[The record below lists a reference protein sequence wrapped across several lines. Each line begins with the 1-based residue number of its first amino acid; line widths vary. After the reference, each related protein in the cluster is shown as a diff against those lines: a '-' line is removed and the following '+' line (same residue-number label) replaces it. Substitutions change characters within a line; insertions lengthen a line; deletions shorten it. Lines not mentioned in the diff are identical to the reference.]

1 MSVEERDPDA
11 LRAVIRDAQ
20 AALERIEAVNRART
34 AAVEAVEEYADVTG
48 CSVADA
54 WRDLCP
60 LDQPPAPGPGPVDA
74 PEWVQPAGAHDAYS
88 VGDLVTYKGAV
99 YESTLGGNS
108 WSPAAYPQG
117 WRKL

>member
-34 AAVEAVEEYADVTG
+34 AAVDAVEAYADVTG
-48 CSVADA
+48 RAVADA

-60 LDQPPAPGPGPVDA
+60 LDQTPAPVPEPVDA
-74 PEWVQPAGAHDAYS
+74 PEWVQPAGAHDAYDT
-88 VGDLVTYKGAV
+88 GTLVTYRGAV
-99 YESTLGGNS
+99 YESLLAGNAY
-108 WSPAAYPQG
+108 SPAAYPQG